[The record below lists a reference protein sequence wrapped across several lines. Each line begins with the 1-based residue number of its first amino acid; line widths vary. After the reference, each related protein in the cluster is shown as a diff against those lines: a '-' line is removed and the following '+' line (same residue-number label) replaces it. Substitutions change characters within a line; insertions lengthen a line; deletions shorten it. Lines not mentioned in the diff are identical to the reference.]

1 MSIAEILLPA
11 FVLVALTFA
20 LVIWTGIRRVS
31 VIRGGQVRMKDVAL
45 GERNWPENVAK
56 VGNAYENQLQ
66 MPVLFYLLVALAL
79 ITRRADFAFV
89 VLSWIFVATR
99 FIHVYLHTGT
109 NYMPHRFYA
118 FLAGVIVLAIMWV
131 KFAFEI
137 LSVA

>member
-1 MSIAEILLPA
+1 MSIAEILLPV
-11 FVLVALTFA
+11 FVLIALTFA

-45 GERNWPENVAK
+45 GERNWPEGVAK

-66 MPVLFYLLVALAL
+66 MPVLFYLLVILAL
-79 ITRRADFAFV
+79 VTRRADFAFV

-99 FIHVYLHTGT
+99 LIHAFLHIGR

-118 FLAGVIVLAIMWV
+118 FLAGVIVLAIMWIM
-131 KFAFEI
+131 FAVQI
-137 LSVA
+137 LRVA